1 MVDVILVS
9 VKEVS
14 KNLLSAIFKSLQQ
27 QKRLCF
33 NKILLRF
40 RRNPQKDRL
49 QSTGLYAEK
58 DIQWEMVICN
68 QIYQLT
74 NLPNL
79 HGALECVEK
88 EDKKGLKEPF
98 QTLVPGTKHFED
110 FWTKH
115 SNKNFV

>member
-14 KNLLSAIFKSLQQ
+14 KNLHLRSAIFKSLQQ

-40 RRNPQKDRL
+40 RRNLQKDRL

-88 EDKKGLKEPF
+88 GAKGTIPDIS
-98 QTLVPGTKHFED
+98 P
-110 FWTKH
+110 W
-115 SNKNFV
+115 N